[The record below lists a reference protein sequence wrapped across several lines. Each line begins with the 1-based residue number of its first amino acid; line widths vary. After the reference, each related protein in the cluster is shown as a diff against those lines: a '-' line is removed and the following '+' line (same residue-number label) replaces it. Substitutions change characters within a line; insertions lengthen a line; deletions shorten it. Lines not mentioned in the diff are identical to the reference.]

1 MSDLDRRDDATAAV
15 AAAVS
20 AAPSSHRHGQPAIA
34 GQLRHPSPGRQGS
47 LVQAGEP
54 MPGGAAATAVAET
67 AHPIGDGSGGGDG
80 SWPAADAHC
89 DGASASP
96 IEDGGASAT
105 SEQKRAT
112 ASQKP
117 VVLKANKN
125 SFLKGTGKG
134 LPAPKKQKTGMCV
147 RKCQCNSNSVRGGGG
162 CSMMLFARSVVR
174 LQEG

>member
-89 DGASASP
+89 DG
-96 IEDGGASAT
+96 
-105 SEQKRAT
+105 
-112 ASQKP
+112 
-117 VVLKANKN
+117 
-125 SFLKGTGKG
+125 KGI
-134 LPAPKKQKTGMCV
+134 AA
-147 RKCQCNSNSVRGGGG
+147 
-162 CSMMLFARSVVR
+162 LFRR
-174 LQEG
+174 R